1 MLCVNKQPLLC
12 PCPSPFHTSQGIH
25 KAAILP
31 LLIYAQWCKDKALST
46 PGLICMWRLGIPAW
60 YGLAGPAEHESWGKS
75 GQEGKPEQP
84 EVFLWWEPNS
94 RLFAK
99 AALLMSGCPMLIP
112 LPGRRVCLKLYINF
126 LWRMRSTRAAGSTM
140 TWCFTITSTFLP
152 MCPSETGK
160 CNSFAD
166 EELVPGGHLALQ
178 RWQETKP
185 SLPRLKF
192 AP

>member
-1 MLCVNKQPLLC
+1 MVQRQGSQHPWPNPHENVRDFSLVWTGWTCWAWKLGDRGQEEKLKQP
-12 PCPSPFHTSQGIH
+12 G
-25 KAAILP
+25 
-31 LLIYAQWCKDKALST
+31 
-46 PGLICMWRLGIPAW
+46 
-60 YGLAGPAEHESWGKS
+60 
-75 GQEGKPEQP
+75 
-84 EVFLWWEPNS
+84 VFLRWEPNS
-94 RLFAK
+94 GPFANT
-99 AALLMSGCPMLIP
+99 ALLMSGYPLLIP

-126 LWRMRSTRAAGSTM
+126 LWRLRNTCAAGSTM
-140 TWCFTITSTFLP
+140 TWCFAITSTFLP
-152 MCPSETGK
+152 MCPETGK